1 MKNKNKG
8 DMRDKILLKYH
19 LIKEK
24 VSIYGSSYGS
34 EIATQDEVDWLVEQA
49 ARDGIMLSFKAA
61 PDTWQQGD
69 ECYYHYSAMTIKER
83 KERVRQFV
91 DIYPLPSVS
100 ALKKMMP
107 ADTTDPDE
115 LRVAENIKAICR
127 LKKAADSRRRRLQ
140 HNEEI
145 EELQNQILEC
155 IEIDRQEAADHRDDL
170 KWLVARIES
179 MGWEV
184 TLRRKKKKSE

>member
-1 MKNKNKG
+1 MR
-8 DMRDKILLKYH
+8 MRDKILLKCH

-34 EIATQDEVDWLVEQA
+34 EIATPDEVDWLVEQA

-61 PDTWQQGD
+61 PDMWQQGD
-69 ECYYHYSAMTIKER
+69 ECYFYYSAMTIKER

-115 LRVAENIKAICR
+115 LRVAENIKAIIR

-145 EELQNQILEC
+145 EELQNQILES

-184 TLRRKKKKSE
+184 TLRRKKEKSE